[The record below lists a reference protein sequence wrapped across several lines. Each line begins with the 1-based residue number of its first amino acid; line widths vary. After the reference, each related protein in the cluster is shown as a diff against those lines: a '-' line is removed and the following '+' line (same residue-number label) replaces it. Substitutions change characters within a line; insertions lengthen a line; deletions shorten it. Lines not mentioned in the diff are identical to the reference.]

1 VYFPG
6 SNPGSDT
13 KKKTKMKGDISIYE
27 NPNLYKLIPIII
39 TGGGVMIM
47 ELLRTGTKKLSEFLA
62 IRQERRK
69 VSNNSIDAASKA
81 LRELPFTNETEFF
94 VPDGDAVNLT
104 INTLGCM
111 EVLENVFEQL
121 IVSMDIDASVDFTNL
136 EGSPVRSDLKF
147 RDKTI
152 LMGVPAI
159 ALRSIEKDLV
169 SIIKLLEKIKTLD
182 PSMNWE
188 VYDEAKGIF
197 ISVQDTPRFEPFP
210 KYEVVAQATDKFPAE
225 VRETHQLKRVGDVKK
240 VVISG
245 RIPFDTKREM
255 LKVARELLDASRSSK
270 TRANDRPIKVTR
282 VGRIFTNLIMEPLV
296 KRINEMSNNKEG
308 ET

>member
-1 VYFPG
+1 
-6 SNPGSDT
+6 
-13 KKKTKMKGDISIYE
+13 
-27 NPNLYKLIPIII
+27 
-39 TGGGVMIM
+39 M